1 MKGSSN
7 IPTFGGA
14 FEPPSSVAQKGPAK
28 RCIRREDSL
37 DIGKDVFFDAN
48 EKLHHPDQAGNDE
61 SNRTERT
68 EPDSWNESS
77 SSLTVSKLG
86 SMSLAELIVEDAP
99 PPKVTTTPSCSACG
113 KKGGSDSLELCDGCK
128 CVWYCDGDCQTRHR
142 REHKKECK
150 RIEKEIERRGD
161 GKLDLGTEK
170 DVEPPTSTLVDLPPP
185 RDKCLICTR
194 ALPINTMLQTYSVCC
209 GKIICGGCDLQL
221 QWEGQKRTTTAERGG
236 QETPPS
242 PPTCAFCKRVH
253 PESDDDKLTLLSR
266 RVECRDPEGLCS
278 MAMVH
283 GYGQLGLPV
292 DKSKCIDLLRESAD
306 LGCPGSQHQLG
317 VFYLNGE
324 MGLKQNE
331 EEALRHWEQAA
342 ESGHVQAQ
350 HSLGCIKA
358 EQSYCRNTSLS
369 IRRTNH
375 IAAMRHFRTAAS
387 AGYRISMDS
396 LIARFELGFLHHGD
410 LAETLQAMYRSRAEL
425 KSESRDQY
433 IKYLKLAGEY
443 DVECDV

>member
-1 MKGSSN
+1 MKSSSN

-14 FEPPSSVAQKGPAK
+14 IEPPSSVAQKGPAK
-28 RCIRREDSL
+28 RCISREDSL

-48 EKLHHPDQAGNDE
+48 EKIHHPDHQAGQNDE

-68 EPDSWNESS
+68 EPDSWIDSE
-77 SSLTVSKLG
+77 LG
-86 SMSLAELIVEDAP
+86 SMSLAEKTEPELIVEVEP
-99 PPKVTTTPSCSACG
+99 PPKISTTPSCSACG
-113 KKGGSDSLELCDGCK
+113 TKGGSDSLELCNGCK
-128 CVWYCDGDCQTRHR
+128 CVWYCDGDCQTNHR
-142 REHKKECK
+142 RDHKKECK
-150 RIEKEIERRGD
+150 RIKKELEKRG
-161 GKLDLGTEK
+161 GKLNLGTET
-170 DVEPPTSTLVDLPPP
+170 DIEPPLLDDRLLP
-185 RDKCLICTR
+185 RDKCLICMR

-209 GKIICGGCDLQL
+209 GKIICCGCDLQL
-221 QWEGQKRTTTAERGG
+221 QCEGQKRSTTAERGG
-236 QETPPS
+236 QETPPAQ
-242 PPTCAFCKRVH
+242 PTCAFCRRVH

-283 GYGQLGLPV
+283 GNGQLGLTV
-292 DKSKCIDLLRESAD
+292 DKSKCINLHRESAD
-306 LGCPGSQHQLG
+306 LGCPGAHHQLG
-317 VFYLNGE
+317 VFYLNGK
-324 MGLKQNE
+324 MGLKQNQ
-331 EEALRHWEQAA
+331 EEALKHWEQSA

-369 IRRTNH
+369 IRHTNH

-396 LIARFELGFLHHGD
+396 LIARFELGFLHHSD

-425 KSESRDQY
+425 KSEGRDQY

-443 DVECDV
+443 DEEYDV